1 MTASTGPETTP
12 PADTP
17 GVEPIDSR
25 FRIFNW
31 IGIVHQLST
40 TRANQLLRHLPL
52 PWPQFVLMSHLTKRS
67 GQDRTV
73 MQIADALQQ
82 NQPAVSK
89 TLAALAARGAVAM
102 QENPADA
109 RSKLVRLTPEG
120 RRLYRDA
127 VARMMPYVEQAF
139 DGWPQA
145 DLDRFFALL
154 DRLKIW
160 LDDNR

>member
-1 MTASTGPETTP
+1 MTRPGRETTDDP
-12 PADTP
+12 VQAP
-17 GVEPIDSR
+17 GPEPIDSR

-31 IGIVHQLST
+31 VGIIHQLST
-40 TRANQLLRHLPL
+40 TRANQLLRDVPL
-52 PWPQFVLMSHLTKRS
+52 PWPQFIVLSHLTKPS
-67 GQDRTV
+67 GQGRTV
-73 MQIADALQQ
+73 MQIASALQQ

-89 TLAALAARGAVAM
+89 TLAALAARGAVTM

-109 RSKLVRLTPEG
+109 RSKLVRLTPDG
-120 RRLYRDA
+120 RQLYRDA
-127 VARMMPYVEQAF
+127 VDRLMPYVGQAF
-139 DGWPQA
+139 DGWTDQ